1 MGAALPLGALRAAV
15 TRPKLLVLV
24 VLEQLRS
31 DALDGLLPQFG
42 PNGLKK
48 LLSKSAQFPNCEHLA
63 STFSSSTLAT
73 LATGAWPAQH
83 GIVADAWLENN
94 SVTQA
99 SAEALL
105 ATTLLAQVAAEPK
118 NRAFVIGMTASQASL
133 FAGTSKARLFFRS
146 PRGQVTTLG
155 ETPAWLVQFNTAKP
169 IDAAYNSKWM
179 ALDARA
185 GAPPLR
191 TLTYDAEHPQEFLNL
206 YNGSPAGQEAQLDL
220 LGTLIEQEKLGQGEG
235 TDVVCLIAGATAV
248 LGYETGGHS
257 PLLRQLLLNLDRNFE
272 TLLARLSK
280 TPGDPNFAMVLAG
293 AHGAPPAPEEETRA
307 RMAVNG
313 ESVAKLVDTA
323 LSGAS
328 SGRVRRYLYPFL
340 YLNPILTRDPET
352 VRIAAGRV
360 AMEHPAVAGFYTA
373 GGMCSTRGGWETR
386 FRNSFHFKRSGDVMI
401 SYKPEYVE
409 YYGEGRGI
417 SYGSLYNYDTRVP
430 LYFYGPQFRPGAIE
444 TAVQSIDV
452 APTLA
457 RLTGVAEPS
466 SSTGRVL
473 AEAFVA

>member
-1 MGAALPLGALRAAV
+1 
-15 TRPKLLVLV
+15 
-24 VLEQLRS
+24 
-31 DALDGLLPQFG
+31 
-42 PNGLKK
+42 
-48 LLSKSAQFPNCEHLA
+48 
-63 STFSSSTLAT
+63 
-73 LATGAWPAQH
+73 
-83 GIVADAWLENN
+83 
-94 SVTQA
+94 
-99 SAEALL
+99 
-105 ATTLLAQVAAEPK
+105 
-118 NRAFVIGMTASQASL
+118 
-133 FAGTSKARLFFRS
+133 
-146 PRGQVTTLG
+146 
-155 ETPAWLVQFNTAKP
+155 
-169 IDAAYNSKWM
+169 
-179 ALDARA
+179 
-185 GAPPLR
+185 
-191 TLTYDAEHPQEFLNL
+191 
-206 YNGSPAGQEAQLDL
+206 
-220 LGTLIEQEKLGQGEG
+220 
-235 TDVVCLIAGATAV
+235 V
-248 LGYETGGHS
+248 LGYDTGGHS

-352 VRIAAGRV
+352 VRVAAGRV

-444 TAVQSIDV
+444 TAVQSIDD